1 MSLADVSHG
10 PDWVIW
16 IVFAIFVALAITFLT
31 GHGSGLIA
39 GYNTASEKEKA
50 KYDEKKLCRTF
61 GVGMAVIAVTILVTA
76 LLEDQLP
83 MEVLSDANIIRCN
96 QTSNL
101 IFVIRVNQPN
111 IRLGFII
118 NHRTKLNLNAFIDIF
133 P

>member
-31 GHGSGLIA
+31 GHGSSLIA

-83 MEVLSDANIIRCN
+83 MEAAYVIAGIIFADAIAMIILAIRCAGGGS
-96 QTSNL
+96 QGVLQDSE
-101 IFVIRVNQPN
+101 
-111 IRLGFII
+111 
-118 NHRTKLNLNAFIDIF
+118 KEIDRGSDMN
-133 P
+133 